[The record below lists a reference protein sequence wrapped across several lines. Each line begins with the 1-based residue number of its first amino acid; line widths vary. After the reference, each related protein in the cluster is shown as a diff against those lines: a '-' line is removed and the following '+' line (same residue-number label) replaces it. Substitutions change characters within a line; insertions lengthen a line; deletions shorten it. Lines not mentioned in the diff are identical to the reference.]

1 MNADNGWIK
10 LHRKVLDWEWYDTPG
25 MFHLFF
31 HLLVS
36 ANVEDKRWRGKVIRR
51 GEFVTSYESLA
62 LKMKCSVRNIR
73 TRLSRLKSTNEIT
86 IKSTNQYSIITICN
100 YDKYQIT
107 ESQSD
112 TQNDKQSDKRPTND
126 RQTTDKQLTTTKEYK
141 NIRINKEENIIINNN
156 IKEESQNSVNFD
168 EIREFFNRTM
178 TGRMIPKIKTID
190 DRRKSWIMA
199 RLKTFSLDDL
209 YEAFTKASESTFL
222 NGDNQRGFIATFDWI
237 VRPTNFPK
245 ILEGNYDDR
254 RPATTIGPKAGR
266 NPLEGCVP
274 LNGTGGTKN

>member
-36 ANVEDKRWRGKVIRR
+36 ANVEDKRWRGKVIQR
-51 GEFVTSYESLA
+51 GQFVTSLNTLSQELNMSI
-62 LKMKCSVRNIR
+62 KRIR
-73 TRLSRLKSTNEIT
+73 TGLKRLKETNEIS
-86 IKSTNQYSIITICN
+86 IKTANKYSVVTICN
-100 YDKYQIT
+100 YDRYQCVDYA
-107 ESQSD
+107 EGHAKG
-112 TQNDKQSDKRPTND
+112 TQEANKGQTNGIQ
-126 RQTTDKQLTTTKEYK
+126 RATTKEDK

-156 IKEESQNSVNFD
+156 IKEESQTTVNFV

-178 TGRMIPKIKTID
+178 NGRMIPKIKTID